1 MIKVGDKVK
10 LTRAR
15 WRCEGVVIETR
26 EAGRIHEL
34 ADLGRGQALALMAET
49 NLVYGIAARY
59 EFRDNGETITPTAV
73 LVQDD
78 HGRWWDLLGR
88 SVDVERVVEQ
98 LPITGAASNA
108 YPD

>member
-10 LTRAR
+10 LTRER

-26 EAGRIHEL
+26 EASRIHEL

-49 NLVYGIAARY
+49 GLVYGIAVKY
-59 EFRDNGETITPTAV
+59 EFSDNGKTITPVAT

-98 LPITGAASNA
+98 ISLSGPSANA